1 MLREKIQFLLLQKF
15 YEILNKVV
23 SQLLSRVIHNK
34 KVAALNQKSSFI
46 FTMQFVAKS
55 GSGSRQKD
63 RNRIKRKK
71 NGSGDDPFLDWT
83 ISQNQ
88 IVGIL
93 ALIKYFF
100 VFGKKFGFNTNTYVQ

>member
-34 KVAALNQKSSFI
+34 KVAALNKKSSFI

-63 RNRIKRKK
+63 RNRIQRKK
-71 NGSGDDPFLDWT
+71 TDPETTLFWTGRFLKTKLW
-83 ISQNQ
+83 
-88 IVGIL
+88 
-93 ALIKYFF
+93 AF
-100 VFGKKFGFNTNTYVQ
+100 